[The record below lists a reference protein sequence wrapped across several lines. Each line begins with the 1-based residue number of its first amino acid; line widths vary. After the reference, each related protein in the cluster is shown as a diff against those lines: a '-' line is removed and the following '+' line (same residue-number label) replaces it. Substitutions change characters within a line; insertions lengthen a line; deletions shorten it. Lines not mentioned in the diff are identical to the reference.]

1 METIWVAIISGCFSF
16 VTFLLT
22 RYFSKNDKQEDK
34 NDEYNKRFEEHEEK
48 ENARIEQI
56 EEEENS
62 RFKSLEE
69 QSAKREQQV
78 NAINTQLSQLLKYQE
93 QQHETLKIIS
103 NASRD
108 TLRNNIIVIYNKY
121 SELGY
126 FPVHEREPLDHMTKS
141 YYALGGNGV
150 VPSLV
155 QKLLELPTEP
165 EQDEEEKE

>member
-1 METIWVAIISGCFSF
+1 METIWVAVISGCFSF

-34 NDEYNKRFEEHEEK
+34 QDEYNKRFEQIQADEDERF
-48 ENARIEQI
+48 NQMEQR
-56 EEEENS
+56 EDG
-62 RFKSLEE
+62 RFQSLEE

-78 NAINTQLSQLLKYQE
+78 KEINNTVSQLLKYQE
-93 QQHETLKIIS
+93 QQNETLKIIS

-121 SELGY
+121 SEVGY
-126 FPVHEREPLDHMTKS
+126 FPVHEREPLDHMVQS

-155 QKLLELPTEP
+155 EKLLALPTEP
-165 EQDEEEKE
+165 EQDNEDN